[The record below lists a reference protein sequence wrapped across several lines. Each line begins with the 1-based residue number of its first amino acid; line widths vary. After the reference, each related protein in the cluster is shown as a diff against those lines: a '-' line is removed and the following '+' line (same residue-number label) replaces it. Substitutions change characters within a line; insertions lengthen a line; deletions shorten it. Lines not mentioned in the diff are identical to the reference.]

1 MQDAESELV
10 TVLRR
15 NHCADQSAHAK
26 VDPDG
31 RLPIVPIVVGVVKL
45 IDIAI
50 TANDVRVAAKAE
62 GVGGA
67 AKELGKAAALSA
79 TPGEKM
85 LTRFGPP
92 KRAQAGTR
100 LGPTMR

>member
-31 RLPIVPIVVGVVKL
+31 RLPNVPIVVGVVKL

-67 AKELGKAAALSA
+67 AK
-79 TPGEKM
+79 
-85 LTRFGPP
+85 
-92 KRAQAGTR
+92 
-100 LGPTMR
+100 